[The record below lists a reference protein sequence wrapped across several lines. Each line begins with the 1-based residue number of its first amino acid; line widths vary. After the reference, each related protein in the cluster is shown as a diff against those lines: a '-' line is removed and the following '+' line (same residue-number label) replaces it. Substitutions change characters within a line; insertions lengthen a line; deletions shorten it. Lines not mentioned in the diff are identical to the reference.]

1 MEFPVITA
9 VTAGVLL
16 IFQQLLM
23 LSVGLY
29 RVKVRRGVG
38 DGGDAQLERLVRR
51 HGNLAENS
59 ALFLIGL
66 GLLEL
71 ATGSGPV
78 TLGFAGAFLA
88 ARLFHALGFSSLAG
102 SHLAEGSRLFLL
114 LRSSGAILTA
124 LVGIAAGGYLLS
136 TASGWPSS

>member
-9 VTAGVLL
+9 ATAGVLL

-23 LSVGLY
+23 LSVGMY

-38 DGGDAQLERLVRR
+38 HGEDLQLERLVRR
-51 HGNLAENS
+51 HGNLAEN
-59 ALFLIGL
+59 AAVFLVGL

-78 TLGFAGAFLA
+78 TLGFAGVFLA

-102 SHLAEGSRLFLL
+102 SHLAEGSKLFLL
-114 LRSSGAILTA
+114 LRSSGAILSA
-124 LVGIAAGGYLLS
+124 LAGVALGGYLL
-136 TASGWPSS
+136 ARLAAG